1 MNVKTI
7 ALLLYLSCIA
17 SAQDGS
23 DLFKRQAPPSR
34 PELSKA
40 RENLTFIYQSD
51 YDKIK
56 SLSGNATQQK
66 YARMVLS
73 RKLWD
78 NAKTLKP
85 SDSGFYPTLYE
96 VMRLSVVTQKP
107 KPALEAIA
115 LMEKHYAINSTQMRT
130 IVFENAVGKGVRLD
144 DVKAASEYL
153 NHAIQVAVL
162 NNYLEDAKKLI
173 TAGEA
178 VANRILNR
186 RLQRDIKLMGEVVN
200 QLWEQEFQAGVSQRK
215 IDRGEGTQDDYV
227 KLALYIGLR
236 KNNWNDAEI
245 LAGELK
251 DEKLREMFVKEIL
264 ADRDLATTIEL
275 ANGWW
280 EFASNKT
287 GAVKSQAI
295 ELAAFRYAVSISKLE
310 GFNKQIAE
318 SRLKLVNKQ
327 LLLTRLWQVKDYG
340 NLGFLWEG
348 AFDTAP
354 GFLTSGLVAYYP
366 FNGNAKDES
375 GNGNDG
381 LVQGASPT
389 NDRFGKP
396 ASAYSFDG
404 IDDQIIIADSD
415 NLDLVNTDYT
425 ISVWFLFKSNRGV
438 QRIINKDDG
447 ANEIGGYSLVYGGPF
462 AKAGDRYI
470 YMHKTSPAKNV
481 SLILAKTPK
490 TQNWIHFAVVYD
502 SKTKTLN
509 LYENGVLVSKEM
521 VNESFSGG
529 NRPLLIGALQQG
541 KQVFN
546 GSIDDLSIRRVCLT
560 KEEVKQL
567 YEYEK

>member
-1 MNVKTI
+1 MNVKI
-7 ALLLYLSCIA
+7 IVSLLSLSCFA
-17 SAQDGS
+17 AAQDGS
-23 DLFKRQAPPSR
+23 DLFKRQTPPSR

-186 RLQRDIKLMGEVVN
+186 RLQRDIKLMGAVVN

-295 ELAAFRYAVSISKLE
+295 ELAAFRYAISISKLE

-354 GFLTSGLVAYYP
+354 GFLTNGLIAYYP
-366 FNGNAKDES
+366 FNGNSRDAS
-375 GNGNDG
+375 PNQNDA
-381 LVQGASPT
+381 LLKNGASIGV
-389 NDRFGKP
+389 DRFGNKN
-396 ASAYSFDG
+396 SALELDG
-404 IDDQIIIADSD
+404 KDDYAEA
-415 NLDLVNTDYT
+415 THRDYLNFPKVEAT
-425 ISVWFLFKSNRGV
+425 ISFWSSVRQFGGFHFVGKNMGVGSKPKWHAVWAPNLPSKPRFCLHIMPMPPGQQYFGGV
-438 QRIINKDDG
+438 QAIIPNTW
-447 ANEIGGYSLVYGGPF
+447 SHF
-462 AKAGDRYI
+462 
-470 YMHKTSPAKNV
+470 
-481 SLILAKTPK
+481 LIT
-490 TQNWIHFAVVYD
+490 ND
-502 SKTKTLN
+502 SKGISV
-509 LYENGVLVSKEM
+509 YFNGKFIGKDSSIKFPQ
-521 VNESFSGG
+521 N
-529 NRPLLIGALQQG
+529 NTAPLTIGQAEG
-541 KQVFN
+541 EGFVN
-546 GSIDDLSIRRVCLT
+546 GSIDDIRIYNRALSA
-560 KEEVKQL
+560 EEVKQL